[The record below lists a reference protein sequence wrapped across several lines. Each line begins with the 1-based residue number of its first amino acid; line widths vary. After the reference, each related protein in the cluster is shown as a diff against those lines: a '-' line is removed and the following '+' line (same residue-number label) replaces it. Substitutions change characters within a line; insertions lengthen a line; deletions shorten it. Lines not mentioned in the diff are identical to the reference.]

1 MRVEGQYM
9 SAIRS
14 LSAAQ
19 RAQVKKLR
27 APKGAEA
34 AIALARKLRR

>member
-1 MRVEGQYM
+1 M
-9 SAIRS
+9 SAIRP

-27 APKGAEA
+27 ATRGAEA
-34 AIALARKLRR
+34 AIALAKKLAR